1 MARRKKANNKVNIE
15 CVTDALLIQTLILF
29 RYQNDL
35 AHLDIGTCG
44 HLDIENTEVYI
55 PKTVHVQTQYLILVT

>member
-1 MARRKKANNKVNIE
+1 M
-15 CVTDALLIQTLILF
+15 QTLIFF